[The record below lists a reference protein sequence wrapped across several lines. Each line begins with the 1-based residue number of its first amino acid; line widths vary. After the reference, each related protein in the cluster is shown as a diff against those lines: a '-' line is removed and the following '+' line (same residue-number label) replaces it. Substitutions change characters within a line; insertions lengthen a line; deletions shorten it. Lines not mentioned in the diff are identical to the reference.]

1 MCSEIVP
8 KMSDFRDENHV
19 YAVLLLAKAQEPLFC
34 SGAEMLTD
42 DMTTSIVPVAQ
53 DEDAVIV
60 VAIQA

>member
-1 MCSEIVP
+1 
-8 KMSDFRDENHV
+8 MSDFRDENHV

-53 DEDAVIV
+53 DEDAVFV